1 MTAFSKSLE
10 ELLHNLEY
18 DTLSAIIWFENNF
31 MKLNDDKCH
40 FLISGNMNEHLFA
53 KVGEE
58 IIWESAEEKLLGVVI
73 DKNLNFNSHLSKL
86 CENVGKKSYNIS

>member
-1 MTAFSKSLE
+1 
-10 ELLHNLEY
+10 
-18 DTLSAIIWFENNF
+18 